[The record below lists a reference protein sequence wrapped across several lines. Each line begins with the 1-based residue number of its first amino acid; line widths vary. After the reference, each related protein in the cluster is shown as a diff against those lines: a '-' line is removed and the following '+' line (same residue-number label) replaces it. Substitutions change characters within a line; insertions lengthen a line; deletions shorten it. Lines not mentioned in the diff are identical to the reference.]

1 MSLTVDE
8 LVVLIE
14 DWQDK
19 LGSLGIL
26 HWRIKAVTIGPD
38 PPGAEGASASVWSS
52 SSYDTCEFYF
62 KDSYVEEA
70 TRQDLEETIIHEW
83 LHVAWRDMD
92 ASLGAGASWFTQAAW
107 DDWSARVD
115 HEREGIID
123 RLSRAF
129 YELHN
134 NS

>member
-1 MSLTVDE
+1 VNLNTDE
-8 LVVLIE
+8 LTELIE

-19 LGSLGIL
+19 LGTLGIL
-26 HWRIKAVTIGPD
+26 HWRIKEVTIGPS
-38 PPGAEGASASVWSS
+38 PPGGENANASVWSS

-62 KDSYVEEA
+62 KDSYIEEA
-70 TRQDLEETIIHEW
+70 TQQDVEETIIHEW

-92 ASLGAGASWFTQAAW
+92 RASEAGASWFTQAAW
-107 DDWSARVD
+107 DDWSARFD
-115 HEREGIID
+115 HEREGLID

-134 NS
+134 DT